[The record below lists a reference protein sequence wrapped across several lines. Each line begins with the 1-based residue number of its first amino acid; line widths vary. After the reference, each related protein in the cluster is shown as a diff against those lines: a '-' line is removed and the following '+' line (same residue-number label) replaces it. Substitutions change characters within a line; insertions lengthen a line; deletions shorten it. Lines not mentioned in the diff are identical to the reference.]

1 MPALPPD
8 TSIEPPVT
16 TKALYWGWLRSIE
29 KFTPTLGTPLQVV
42 VFLHPPDSTAAVTIV
57 AKNACFIKFMAIAYC
72 KNNVNLGYKVF
83 KISLRV
89 QRAGRSN
96 MLKMA
101 AIGLFV
107 LFTAIAHAQDD
118 GQQAS
123 KDMPTDTKSQRAAK
137 KKAEER
143 EKAQKKATKE
153 ALEAHMKMQTPAVRK
168 RMKEHMKEANREDE
182 HKEPGFF
189 YKLFH
194 HHKKSKPS
202 VKPGQQ
208 PS

>member
-1 MPALPPD
+1 MQK
-8 TSIEPPVT
+8 S
-16 TKALYWGWLRSIE
+16 K
-29 KFTPTLGTPLQVV
+29 KTLKGTNLNLLKIGTVM
-42 VFLHPPDSTAAVTIV
+42 L
-57 AKNACFIKFMAIAYC
+57 FILFS
-72 KNNVNLGYKVF
+72 
-83 KISLRV
+83 SL
-89 QRAGRSN
+89 
-96 MLKMA
+96 
-101 AIGLFV
+101 
-107 LFTAIAHAQDD
+107 AHAQDD

-123 KDMPTDTKSQRAAK
+123 GDMPTDTKAQRVAK

-208 PS
+208 AS